1 MEKLTVQIAKLVG
14 TPNQHSW
21 SQVHSFIPE
30 EEEKKRERGILL
42 AVISFSGE
50 EGVEA
55 VATGREILSRF
66 HEEYYGET
74 ETKIFT
80 RLQQA
85 VEEVYQEFSLSERK
99 LSREA
104 GSRLAGEIITAAF
117 VENIAYLTIKGGGR
131 ILLKRGETVQ
141 TLLEGNEEK
150 LATASGYL
158 EEGDLIMLGTNLL
171 FEVIPQGGLRA
182 ALNNET
188 PEEVAEAMAPLI
200 HGQAQMAR
208 AASLVVKVKKE
219 EGLAEEIGE
228 ISTPEEKAP
237 QEAQSVI
244 AGMTQKLKTLL
255 EKVPFKLPQVV
266 GRIYLRQREKELKQK
281 KMVLTVA
288 VILILLLGA
297 SIVLGSRERGL
308 HQRQEQFVEISS
320 QVEAALEEGEGLKE
334 LNPLKA
340 KEILLPLQSKITEME
355 KLVVETE
362 KLAEIKKR
370 YEQVLTQVVKEHEFS
385 DLPVFFDL
393 SLVREG
399 GRGDKMSLFRSSGAI
414 LDFQNKRIF
423 GFDLSQ
429 KSIEVLAGGDELNGA
444 SSITLYNEAVYVLT
458 EKGILEIKTKTKRT
472 NLVIEKNEEW
482 GEIIALGAFGG
493 NLYLVDKS
501 GIIWRYPVSEAGFGS
516 KQKWFGA
523 GVSPDLSGI
532 ISMAIDGSIWLL
544 RNDNKILKFTRGAP
558 DAFSISGLDKELSSP
573 QSFYNDDETSKIY
586 VLDKGNARLL
596 VLGKS
601 GEYQGQYLWPGIKE
615 ATDLVVNEAEKKI
628 LLLKEDKVYEIKID

>member
-30 EEEKKRERGILL
+30 EEEKKRKRGILL

-80 RLQQA
+80 RLTQA
-85 VEEVYQEFSLSERK
+85 VEEVNEEFF
-99 LSREA
+99 SRF
-104 GSRLAGEIITAAF
+104 AGEIITAAL
-117 VENIAYLTIKGGGR
+117 VENIAYLVVKGRGR
-131 ILLKRGETVQ
+131 ILLKRGEAVQ

-188 PEEVAEAMAPLI
+188 PEEVVEAMAPLI

-208 AASLVVKVKKE
+208 AASLVAKIKKG
-219 EGLAEEIGE
+219 EGLAEEIGAV
-228 ISTPEEKAP
+228 SAPEEKAP
-237 QEAQSVI
+237 QVQSAI
-244 AGMTQKLKTLL
+244 AGMTQKLKILL
-255 EKVPFKLPQVV
+255 GRVPFKLPQAV
-266 GRIYLRQREKELKQK
+266 GRIYLRQREEELKQK

-288 VILILLLGA
+288 IILILLLGA

-308 HQRQEQFVEISS
+308 HQRQEQFAEISS
-320 QVEAALEEGEGLKE
+320 QVEVSLEEGEGLKE

-340 KEILLPLQSKITEME
+340 KEILLPLQSKIMEME
-355 KLVVETE
+355 KLGIETE
-362 KLAEIKKR
+362 KLSELKKR
-370 YEQVLTQVVKEHEFS
+370 YEQALAQVVKEHEFS

-414 LDFQNKRIF
+414 LDSQNKRVF

-444 SSITLYNEAVYVLT
+444 SSITIYNEAVYVLT
-458 EKGILEIKTKTKRT
+458 EKGILEVKTKTKRT
-472 NLVIEKNEEW
+472 NLVIEKDEEW
-482 GEIIALGAFGG
+482 GEISGLGAFGG

-516 KQKWFGA
+516 KQKWFGS
-523 GVSPDLSGI
+523 GVSPDLSGT
-532 ISMAIDGSIWLL
+532 ISMVIDGSIWLL
-544 RNDNKILKFTRGAP
+544 RNDGQILKFTRGAP
-558 DAFSISGLDKELSSP
+558 DAFSVSGLDKDLSSP

-586 VLDKGNARLL
+586 VLDKGNARIL
-596 VLGKS
+596 VLGKT

>member
-30 EEEKKRERGILL
+30 EEEKKRKRGILL

-80 RLQQA
+80 RLTQA
-85 VEEVYQEFSLSERK
+85 VEEVNEEFF
-99 LSREA
+99 SRF
-104 GSRLAGEIITAAF
+104 AGEIITAAL
-117 VENIAYLTIKGGGR
+117 VENIAYLVVKGRGR
-131 ILLKRGETVQ
+131 ILLKRGDAVQ
-141 TLLEGNEEK
+141 TLLEGNEKK

-158 EEGDLIMLGTNLL
+158 EEGDLIILGTNLL

-188 PEEVAEAMAPLI
+188 PEEVVEAMAPLI
-200 HGQAQMAR
+200 HGQIQMAR
-208 AASLVVKVKKE
+208 AASLVAKVKKE
-219 EGLAEEIGE
+219 EGMAEEIGE
-228 ISTPEEKAP
+228 ISASEEKAP

-244 AGMTQKLKTLL
+244 AGITEKLKILL
-255 EKVPFKLPQVV
+255 ERVPLKFPQVV
-266 GRIYLRQREKELKQK
+266 GRIYLRQREEELKQK

-297 SIVLGSRERGL
+297 SIVLGSRQRGL
-308 HQRQEQFVEISS
+308 HQRQEQFAEISS

-340 KEILLPLQSKITEME
+340 KEILLPLQSKIMEME

-370 YEQVLTQVVKEHEFS
+370 YEQALAQVVKEHEFS
-385 DLPVFFDL
+385 ELPVFFD
-393 SLVREG
+393 SGLVREG

-414 LDFQNKRIF
+414 LDSKNKRVF

-472 NLVIEKNEEW
+472 NLVIEKDEEW
-482 GEIIALGAFGG
+482 GEISALGAFGG

-501 GIIWRYPVSEAGFGS
+501 GIIWRYPVSETGFGS
-516 KQKWFGA
+516 KQKWFGT

-532 ISMAIDGSIWLL
+532 ISMAIDGSVWLL
-544 RNDNKILKFTRGAP
+544 RDDGQILKFTRGAP
-558 DAFSISGLDKELSSP
+558 DAFSISGLDKDLSSP
-573 QSFYNDDETSKIY
+573 QSIYNDDETSKIY
-586 VLDKGNARLL
+586 VLDNGNARLL

>member
-14 TPNQHSW
+14 TPNQNSW

-30 EEEKKRERGILL
+30 EEEKKSKRGFLL
-42 AVISFSGE
+42 AIISFSGE

-74 ETKIFT
+74 ETKIFS
-80 RLQQA
+80 RLTQA
-85 VEEVYQEFSLSERK
+85 VEEVNEEFSQPERK
-99 LSREA
+99 L
-104 GSRLAGEIITAAF
+104 EIITAAL
-117 VENIAYLTIKGGGR
+117 VENIAYLVIKGGGR
-131 ILLKRGETVQ
+131 ILLKRGEAVQ

-158 EEGDLIMLGTNLL
+158 EEGDFLMLGTNLL
-171 FEVIPQGGLRA
+171 FEVIPQGGLQA

-188 PEEVAEAMAPLI
+188 PEEVVEAMAPLI
-200 HGQAQMAR
+200 HGQSQMAR
-208 AASLVVKVKKE
+208 AASLVAMVKKE
-219 EGLAEEIGE
+219 EGMAEEIGAV
-228 ISTPEEKAP
+228 SVPEEKAP
-237 QEAQSVI
+237 QAQSAI
-244 AGMTQKLKTLL
+244 AGITEKLKTFFGR
-255 EKVPFKLPQVV
+255 VPFKLPQAV

-288 VILILLLGA
+288 IILILLLGA
-297 SIVLGSRERGL
+297 SIVFGSRQRGL
-308 HQRQEQFVEISS
+308 HQRQQQFAEISS
-320 QVEAALEEGEGLKE
+320 QVGAALEEGEGLKE

-340 KEILLPLQSKITEME
+340 KEILLPLQSKITELE
-355 KLVVETE
+355 KLGIETQ
-362 KLAEIKKR
+362 KLTEVKKR

-393 SLVREG
+393 SLIREG
-399 GRGDKMSLFRSSGAI
+399 GRGDKMSLYRTAGAI
-414 LDFQNKRIF
+414 LDSKNKRVF

-458 EKGILEIKTKTKRT
+458 EKGILEVKTKTKRT
-472 NLVIEKNEEW
+472 NLVIEKDEEW
-482 GEIIALGAFGG
+482 GEISALGAFGG

-501 GIIWRYPVSEAGFGS
+501 GVIWRYPVSESGFGA

-532 ISMAIDGSIWLL
+532 VSMAIDGSVWLL

-558 DAFSISGLDKELSSP
+558 DAFSVSGLDKDLNSP

-586 VLDKGNARLL
+586 VLDKGNSRIL
-596 VLGKS
+596 VLGKT
-601 GEYQGQYLWPGIKE
+601 GEYQGQYLWSGMRE

>member
-30 EEEKKRERGILL
+30 EEEKKRKRGILL

-80 RLQQA
+80 RLTQT
-85 VEEVYQEFSLSERK
+85 VEEVNEEFF
-99 LSREA
+99 SRF
-104 GSRLAGEIITAAF
+104 AGEIITAAL
-117 VENIAYLTIKGGGR
+117 VENIAYLVVKGRGR
-131 ILLKRGETVQ
+131 ILLKRGDAVQ

-158 EEGDLIMLGTNLL
+158 EEGDLIILGTNLL

-188 PEEVAEAMAPLI
+188 PEEVVEAMAPLI

-208 AASLVVKVKKE
+208 AASLVAKIKKG
-219 EGLAEEIGE
+219 EGLAEEIGAV
-228 ISTPEEKAP
+228 SVPEEKAP
-237 QEAQSVI
+237 QVQSAI
-244 AGMTQKLKTLL
+244 AGMMQKLKTLL
-255 EKVPFKLPQVV
+255 GRVPFKLPQAV
-266 GRIYLRQREKELKQK
+266 GRIYLRQREEELKQK

-288 VILILLLGA
+288 IILILLLGA

-308 HQRQEQFVEISS
+308 HQRQEQFAEISS
-320 QVEAALEEGEGLKE
+320 QVEASLEEGEGLKE

-340 KEILLPLQSKITEME
+340 KEILLPLQSKIMEME
-355 KLVVETE
+355 KLGIETE
-362 KLAEIKKR
+362 KLSELKKR
-370 YEQVLTQVVKEHEFS
+370 YEQALAQVVKEHEFS

-414 LDFQNKRIF
+414 LDSQNKRVF

-458 EKGILEIKTKTKRT
+458 EKGILEVKTKTKRT
-472 NLVIEKNEEW
+472 NLVIEKDEEW
-482 GEIIALGAFGG
+482 GEISALGAFGG
-493 NLYLVDKS
+493 NLYLVDQS
-501 GIIWRYPVSEAGFGS
+501 GVIWRYPVSETGFGS
-516 KQKWFGA
+516 KQKWFGT

-532 ISMAIDGSIWLL
+532 ISMAIDGSVWLL
-544 RNDNKILKFTRGAP
+544 RNDGQILKFTRGAP
-558 DAFSISGLDKELSSP
+558 DAFSVSGLDKDLNSL

-586 VLDKGNARLL
+586 VLDKGNARIL
-596 VLGKS
+596 VLGKT
-601 GEYQGQYLWPGIKE
+601 GEYQGQYLWSGMRE
-615 ATDLVVNEAEKKI
+615 ATDLVINETEKKI